1 MCLAIIKK
9 TILETFRGSIFKKKT
24 MAKKF
29 LADIKKW
36 FVNNEKA
43 ETCML
48 LKSLIS
54 IRYIKKGKRITK
66 LQIQYLKK
74 KY

>member
-54 IRYIKKGKRITK
+54 IR
-66 LQIQYLKK
+66 
-74 KY
+74 